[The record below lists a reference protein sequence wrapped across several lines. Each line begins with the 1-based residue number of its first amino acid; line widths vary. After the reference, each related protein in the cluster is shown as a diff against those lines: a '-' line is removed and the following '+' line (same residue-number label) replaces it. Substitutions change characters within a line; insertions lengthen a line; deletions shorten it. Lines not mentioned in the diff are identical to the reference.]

1 MVLNFVLKVHS
12 AAPLM
17 ALQFLEIS
25 LEQNGALEWLLL
37 SPPQFMDGW
46 HKSSME
52 IMADIITTTEI
63 RNKKEIKSVAI
74 C

>member
-52 IMADIITTTEI
+52 IMANI
-63 RNKKEIKSVAI
+63 
-74 C
+74 